1 MSIAVRLSRRLAG
14 FTAHLPKMAV
24 DGALLAIAYTLA
36 FKTRIAVIEPEDV
49 RAILLTLPAVV
60 VGKIV
65 VFHFFGAYR
74 SIWRYSSLRDME
86 ELFRG
91 TAASAI
97 FVVAVGFL
105 LPRFVSIPRSVPFI
119 DMAFSLLLTGGIRV
133 LIRVVHESAGWEMG
147 RRSLPMRLL
156 WGGSSN
162 STRRALIVG
171 AGDGGEMIA
180 REMMRSAKL
189 DYASVAFV
197 DDNPTKLGQSI
208 HGVPVLGNRTDIPRL
223 VRELAITDILIA
235 IPSARRADV
244 REIVEVCRST
254 SAGLKILPD
263 LTRLQDGKARIS
275 DLRPVQVEDLL
286 GREPA
291 ELDLNLISSY
301 LRGKRVLVTGAGGSI
316 GSELCRQILKFAPAE
331 IHLMGRGE
339 NSIYEIHSELVQ
351 TAGSARLVQV
361 IGDVINK
368 KKLEGIFAMFRP
380 QIVFHA
386 GADKHVPLMEMNP
399 DEAVFNNIVGT
410 KNVLDVSNAYR
421 AERVVCI
428 STDKAVNPTSVMGC
442 CKRVAELLVR
452 SELYSNTVAVA
463 VRFGN
468 VLGSRGSVIPY
479 FQKQI
484 AAGGPLT
491 VTHRDIKRYFMTIP
505 EAAGLVIQAGEM
517 GSGGEIL
524 VLDMGEPVKI
534 WDLACKMIRL
544 AGLEPGRDIEVLEVG
559 LRPGEKIHEELLFE
573 HEVRERTAHP
583 KIICVQGKGV
593 ETIKLLAEVERLTDM
608 AIKMDFAGIRKG
620 LRRLVPEYFQVDET
634 EPASLALEKEALA
647 DVDRAGE
654 AGSERIAWS
663 DRPVKTPG
671 EATAPR
677 FRPAASLRPALY
689 LRETSG

>member
-1 MSIAVRLSRRLAG
+1 MKSRQGLTG

-24 DGALLAIAYTLA
+24 DGALLAIAFALA
-36 FKTRIAVIEPEDV
+36 FKIRVDVFEPGDV
-49 RAILLTLPAVV
+49 HALLLTLPAIVL
-60 VGKIV
+60 GKIV
-65 VFHFFGAYR
+65 VFYYFGAYG

-91 TAASAI
+91 TAANAI

-105 LPRFVSIPRSVPFI
+105 LPRSVSIPRSVPFI

-133 LIRVVHESAGWEMG
+133 MVRVLHESSGRRMG
-147 RRSLPMRLL
+147 ERSLPMRLL
-156 WGGSSN
+156 WGGSPN

-171 AGDGGEMIA
+171 AGDGGEMLA
-180 REMMRSAKL
+180 REMMRSTKL

-197 DDNPTKLGQSI
+197 DDNPAKLGQSI

-235 IPSARRADV
+235 IPAARGAQV
-244 REIVEVCRST
+244 REIVEVCRQT
-254 SAGLKILPD
+254 SARLKILPD
-263 LTRLQDGKARIS
+263 LTRLQDGKAHVS
-275 DLRPVQVEDLL
+275 DLRQLQVEDLL
-286 GREPA
+286 GRKPA

-331 IHLMGRGE
+331 IHLLGRGE
-339 NSIYEIHSELVQ
+339 NSIYEIHSELAR
-351 TAGSARLVQV
+351 TAGFTRLVQI

-368 KKLEGIFAMFRP
+368 KKLEGIFAAFRP

-410 KNVLDVSNAYR
+410 KNVLEVSNAYR

-452 SELYSNTVAVA
+452 SDLYGDTVAVA

-484 AAGGPLT
+484 ELGGPIT
-491 VTHRDIKRYFMTIP
+491 VTHRDIKRYFMTIS
-505 EAAGLVIQAGEM
+505 EAAGLVIQAGAM
-517 GSGGEIL
+517 GSAGEIL

-544 AGLEPGRDIEVLEVG
+544 AGFEPGRDIEMLEMG
-559 LRPGEKIHEELLFE
+559 LRPGEKLDEELFFE
-573 HEVRERTAHP
+573 HEVCVPTAHP
-583 KIICVQGKGV
+583 KIMCVQGKGV
-593 ETIKLLAEVERLTDM
+593 GTIKLLAAVEKLT
-608 AIKMDFAGIRKG
+608 ALAVRMDFSRIRTE
-620 LRRLVPEYFQVDET
+620 LRGLVPEFFQGRET
-634 EPASLALEKEALA
+634 NPS
-647 DVDRAGE
+647 
-654 AGSERIAWS
+654 RIAAESESW
-663 DRPVKTPG
+663 
-671 EATAPR
+671 
-677 FRPAASLRPALY
+677 ALPDD
-689 LRETSG
+689 LAMLGSSRLMG

>member
-1 MSIAVRLSRRLAG
+1 LSVG
-14 FTAHLPKMAV
+14 FRAYIPKMAV
-24 DGALLAIAYTLA
+24 DAALLAIAYALA
-36 FKTRIAVIEPEDV
+36 FQTRLAVVEPGYE
-49 RAILLTLPAVV
+49 RTILTTLPVV
-60 VGKIV
+60 VLGKLV

-91 TAASAI
+91 TVASAI
-97 FVVAVGFL
+97 FVVAVGYL
-105 LPRFVSIPRSVPFI
+105 LPGSVSIPRSLPFI
-119 DMAFSLLLTGGIRV
+119 DMAFSLLFSGGIRV
-133 LIRVVHESAGWEMG
+133 MVRVFHESSA
-147 RRSLPMRLL
+147 RKTDKRSLPMRLL
-156 WGGSSN
+156 WGGGLN

-171 AGDGGEMIA
+171 AGDGGEMLA

-197 DDNPTKLGQSI
+197 DDNPSKLGQSI

-223 VRELAITDILIA
+223 GRELAITDILIA
-235 IPSARRADV
+235 IPSARGKDV
-244 REIVEVCRST
+244 REIIEVCRDT
-254 SAGLKILPD
+254 SARLKILPD
-263 LTRLQDGKARIS
+263 LTRLQDGKVHVS
-275 DLRPVQVEDLL
+275 DLRRVRVEDLL

-331 IHLMGRGE
+331 IHLLGRGE
-339 NSIYEIHSELVQ
+339 NSIYEIHSELAR
-351 TAGSARLVQV
+351 TAGFTRLVQI

-410 KNVLDVSNAYR
+410 KNVLEVSNAYR

-452 SELYSNTVAVA
+452 SNLYTNTCACA

-468 VLGSRGSVIPY
+468 VLGSRGSVIPH

-484 AAGGPLT
+484 ELGGPIT

-505 EAAGLVIQAGEM
+505 EAAGLVIQAGAM

-534 WDLACKMIRL
+534 WDLAEKMIRL
-544 AGLEPGRDIEVLEVG
+544 AGFEPGRDIELLETG
-559 LRPGEKIHEELLFE
+559 LRPGEKLDEELFFE
-573 HEVRERTAHP
+573 HEVCERTAHP
-583 KIICVQGKGV
+583 KILCVQGKGV
-593 ETIKLLAEVERLTDM
+593 GSIKLLATVENLSALAVR
-608 AIKMDFAGIRKG
+608 MDFSRIRTE
-620 LRRLVPEYFQVDET
+620 LRGLVPEFSQGGET
-634 EPASLALEKEALA
+634 DPWPAPP
-647 DVDRAGE
+647 VWDRAE
-654 AGSERIAWS
+654 GSHSTRPARPS
-663 DRPVKTPG
+663 RPDPLRVARPVPLEG
-671 EATAPR
+671 
-677 FRPAASLRPALY
+677 
-689 LRETSG
+689 

>member
-1 MSIAVRLSRRLAG
+1 MRLSQRLAA
-14 FTAHLPKMAV
+14 FTVHLPKMAV
-24 DGALLAIAYTLA
+24 DASLLAIAYVLA
-36 FKTRIAVIEPEDV
+36 FQTRLEVVEPGDV
-49 RAILLTLPAVV
+49 RAILTTLPVVV

-74 SIWRYSSLRDME
+74 SIWRYSSLRDLE

-91 TAASAI
+91 TVASAI

-105 LPRFVSIPRSVPFI
+105 VPAYDAIPRSVPFI
-119 DMAFSLLLTGGIRV
+119 DMAFALLFIGGIRV
-133 LIRVVHESAGWEMG
+133 IVRVLHESSG
-147 RRSLPMRLL
+147 RETGKRSLPMRLL
-156 WGGSSN
+156 SGRSAGSA
-162 STRRALIVG
+162 RRALIVG
-171 AGDGGEMIA
+171 AGDGGEMLA

-223 VRELAITDILIA
+223 VHELAITDILIA
-235 IPSARRADV
+235 IPAARGTQV
-244 REIVEVCRST
+244 REIVEVCRNT
-254 SAGLKILPD
+254 SARLKILPD
-263 LTRLQDGKARIS
+263 LTRLKDGQAHIS
-275 DLRPVQVEDLL
+275 DLRQVQVEDLL

-301 LRGKRVLVTGAGGSI
+301 LFGKRVLVTGAGGSI

-331 IHLMGRGE
+331 IHLLGRGE
-339 NSIYEIHSELVQ
+339 NSIYEIHSELAR
-351 TAGSARLVQV
+351 TAGPTRLVQI

-368 KKLEGIFAMFRP
+368 KKLEGIFARFRP

-410 KNVLDVSNAYR
+410 KNVLEVSNANR
-421 AERVVCI
+421 VERVVCL

-452 SELYSNTVAVA
+452 SDLYGDTVAVA

-479 FQKQI
+479 FQRQI
-484 AAGGPLT
+484 DAGGPVT

-505 EAAGLVIQAGEM
+505 EAAGLVIQAGKM
-517 GSGGEIL
+517 GSRGDIL

-534 WDLACKMIRL
+534 WDLACKMTRL
-544 AGLEPGRDIEVLEVG
+544 AGLEPGRDIQVLEVG
-559 LRPGEKIHEELLFE
+559 LRPGEKLDEELIFE
-573 HEVRERTAHP
+573 HEVCQRTVHP
-583 KIICVQGKGV
+583 KIMCVHGKGV
-593 ETIKLLAEVERLTDM
+593 GTIQLITAVEKLTALAVR
-608 AIKMDFAGIRKG
+608 MDFAGIRKE
-620 LRRLVPEYFQVDET
+620 LRGLVPEFFQGRET
-634 EPASLALEKEALA
+634 GPSPFAAANESLSPSGRALDPRPEPAHG
-647 DVDRAGE
+647 VITVWPQCG
-654 AGSERIAWS
+654 
-663 DRPVKTPG
+663 T
-671 EATAPR
+671 
-677 FRPAASLRPALY
+677 
-689 LRETSG
+689 

>member
-1 MSIAVRLSRRLAG
+1 MRRLQGLAG

-24 DGALLAIAYTLA
+24 DGVLVAIAFALA
-36 FKTRIAVIEPEDV
+36 FKTRVNIVDPGDM
-49 RAILLTLPAVV
+49 RTILMTLPAIVL
-60 VGKIV
+60 GKIV
-65 VFHFFGAYR
+65 VFDSFGAYR
-74 SIWRYSSLRDME
+74 STWRYSSLRDLE
-86 ELFRG
+86 ELFR
-91 TAASAI
+91 ASVASAI

-105 LPRFVSIPRSVPFI
+105 LPRTISIPRSVPFI

-133 LIRVVHESAGWEMG
+133 MVRVLHETSGKDMST
-147 RRSLPMRLL
+147 RSLPMRLL
-156 WGGSSN
+156 WGGSPN

-171 AGDGGEMIA
+171 AGDGGEMLA

-197 DDNPTKLGQSI
+197 DDNPRKLGQSI

-235 IPSARRADV
+235 IPTARGAQV
-244 REIVEVCRST
+244 REIVEICRHT
-254 SAGLKILPD
+254 SARLKILPD
-263 LTRLQDGKARIS
+263 LTRLQDGKAHIS
-275 DLRPVQVEDLL
+275 DLRHVQVEDLL

-301 LRGKRVLVTGAGGSI
+301 LCGKRVLVTGAGGSI

-331 IHLMGRGE
+331 IHLLGRGE
-339 NSIYEIHSELVQ
+339 NSIYEIHAELAR
-351 TAGSARLVQV
+351 TAGITRLVQI

-368 KKLEGIFAMFRP
+368 KKLEGIFATFRP

-410 KNVLDVSNAYR
+410 KNVLEVSNTYR
-421 AERVVCI
+421 AERVVCL

-452 SELYSNTVAVA
+452 SDLYGDTVAVA

-484 AAGGPLT
+484 DAGGPLT

-505 EAAGLVIQAGEM
+505 EAAGLVIQAGKM
-517 GSGGEIL
+517 GSRGEIL

-534 WDLACKMIRL
+534 WDLACKMVRL
-544 AGLEPGRDIEVLEVG
+544 AGLEPGRDVQVLETG
-559 LRPGEKIHEELLFE
+559 LRPGEKLDEELLFE
-573 HEVRERTAHP
+573 HEVFQRTSHP
-583 KIICVQGKGV
+583 KIMCVHGKGV
-593 ETIKLLAEVERLTDM
+593 GRIKLVAGVDNLTALAVR
-608 AIKMDFAGIRKG
+608 MDFAGIRRE
-620 LRRLVPEYFQVDET
+620 LRGLVPEFFQGRET
-634 EPASLALEKEALA
+634 APSPFALEKQKPDDITAKKP
-647 DVDRAGE
+647 D
-654 AGSERIAWS
+654 
-663 DRPVKTPG
+663 
-671 EATAPR
+671 EATVPR
-677 FRPAASLRPALY
+677 GRAVSLRPGLY
-689 LRETSG
+689 LRGPSG